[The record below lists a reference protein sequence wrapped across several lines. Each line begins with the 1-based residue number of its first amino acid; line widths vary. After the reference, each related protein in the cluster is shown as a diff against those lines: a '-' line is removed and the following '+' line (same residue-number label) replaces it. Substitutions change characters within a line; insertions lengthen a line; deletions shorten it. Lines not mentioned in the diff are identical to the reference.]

1 MFFTRHMQRGE
12 RLEVERQTEKFDSE
26 AMSYLSYILYPLVV
40 AGAVYQLV
48 YSSYKRYVPHLGYNT
63 SSSISRSPSVRLFC
77 QLENSLAL
85 LHSWYSW
92 VIHSLVNGRSPTI
105 FLSVLLVNTCDGLLH
120 FPGVYAFGFLFM
132 LPQLFLN
139 YKVHQ

>member
-1 MFFTRHMQRGE
+1 MFLTRHMQRGE

-63 SSSISRSPSVRLFC
+63 SRVPSSSISRSPSA
-77 QLENSLAL
+77 QLLSARELT
-85 LHSWYSW
+85 YSPPQ
-92 VIHSLVNGRSPTI
+92 L
-105 FLSVLLVNTCDGLLH
+105 VLLGHT
-120 FPGVYAFGFLFM
+120 
-132 LPQLFLN
+132 QSS
-139 YKVHQ
+139 QW

>member
-1 MFFTRHMQRGE
+1 MFLTRHMQRGE

-48 YSSYKRYVPHLGYNT
+48 YSSYKRYVPHLGYNA
-63 SSSISRSPSVRLFC
+63 SGVPAVQSPLHDYC

-92 VIHSLVNGRSPTI
+92 VIHSLVNGRSPTM
-105 FLSVLLVNTCDGLLH
+105 FQS
-120 FPGVYAFGFLFM
+120 
-132 LPQLFLN
+132 
-139 YKVHQ
+139 

>member
-1 MFFTRHMQRGE
+1 MFLTRHMQRGE

-63 SSSISRSPSVRLFC
+63 SRVPSSSISR
-77 QLENSLAL
+77 LAL
-85 LHSWYSW
+85 CTTILSARE
-92 VIHSLVNGRSPTI
+92 LTCSPPQ
-105 FLSVLLVNTCDGLLH
+105 LVLLGHT
-120 FPGVYAFGFLFM
+120 
-132 LPQLFLN
+132 QSS
-139 YKVHQ
+139 QW

>member
-1 MFFTRHMQRGE
+1 MQRGE

-48 YSSYKRYVPHLGYNT
+48 YSSYKRYVPYLGYNASGVP
-63 SSSISRSPSVRLFC
+63 SSSITSARLFC

-92 VIHSLVNGRSPTI
+92 VIHSLVNGRSPTM
-105 FLSVLLVNTCDGLLH
+105 FQS
-120 FPGVYAFGFLFM
+120 
-132 LPQLFLN
+132 
-139 YKVHQ
+139 